1 MIYIYNTY
9 IIYIYIY
16 NKDVLTQ
23 KLCQNELE
31 AQITTYKQ

>member
-1 MIYIYNTY
+1 M
-9 IIYIYIY
+9 YIYIY

-23 KLCQNELE
+23 KLCQNKLE